1 MVSLTSFGPRLA
13 TLDLPLKSIFR
24 QRTKPDHLM
33 IVLDDDPVCRAYAES
48 HTELAD
54 AGVEFVFDSIGLK
67 PHNKYYYAMQKYP
80 DAVVIT
86 VDDDSIYRKDTVF
99 SLLFCIRCFLRP
111 FVRAVCTRWIIR
123 RTEPYG
129 RMRIGILNA
138 ISCENRTMIIA
149 RPV

>member
-1 MVSLTSFGPRLA
+1 MKKNLIQRLVDKLYKLQKRMQDRALVKKVQNQQVAYRLNQKPRKEQVVVSLTSFGPRLA

-24 QRTKPDHLM
+24 QRIKPDRLM

-86 VDDDSIYRKDTVF
+86 VDDD
-99 SLLFCIRCFLRP
+99 
-111 FVRAVCTRWIIR
+111 
-123 RTEPYG
+123 
-129 RMRIGILNA
+129 
-138 ISCENRTMIIA
+138 
-149 RPV
+149 